1 MTEYKKL
8 TTLADTLAQDVSTL
22 KACCT
27 DGGDFDCNGSAVS
40 GVDSRL
46 LACDAEHLHLLS
58 TRIREAVAD
67 GIPRLRKIV
76 LKARETDPDR
86 QIYNEAM
93 CAKIEALFLVFC
105 EALRLLA
112 PGYFDTLTERD
123 VSLPEDAKERNV
135 LDALLDADFDPNVF
149 LEESASL
156 QAADAVHNHYI
167 LHRAKAEAWQSRV
180 AQGLA
185 DAVAFESQNR
195 AFILAEEKVS
205 RVAVLEAKRTDKVR
219 VTKIMEVQAE
229 LQWQTELQ
237 RRDAERSLLIAA
249 AAAISDIDTIPF
261 FLASSISDEALRVT
275 IAGHTLQLIKAL
287 LSTPEDM
294 NIRRLRN
301 NNEHL
306 LRDYGHPCLS
316 ACDPETG
323 ERCVCQRVVSAAE
336 VLWCRIGY
344 IIRYTKVPNSSL
356 DVLRSEAKAHSLLLP
371 CGRSLSAHNYEPM
384 GFEDYSERLFEL
396 EEPDAMERADEW
408 MKWYAMM
415 QRMESMLSNMM
426 PRSYR

>member
-1 MTEYKKL
+1 MTEFKKL

-22 KACCT
+22 KACCAD
-27 DGGDFDCNGSAVS
+27 DGDCDCNGSAAS

-46 LACDAEHLHLLS
+46 FACDAEHLHILS

-112 PGYFDTLTERD
+112 PDYFDTLTERD
-123 VSLPEDAKERNV
+123 VSLPENAKERNV
-135 LDALLDADFDPNVF
+135 LDGLLDADFDPNVL

-156 QAADAVHNHYI
+156 QAADNVHNHYI

-185 DAVAFESQNR
+185 EAVAFESQNR

-205 RVAVLEAKRTDKVR
+205 RVAVLEAKRADKVC
-219 VTKIMEVQAE
+219 VTKIMEMRAE
-229 LQWQTELQ
+229 LKWQTELQ
-237 RRDAERSLLIAA
+237 RRDAEQSLLKTA
-249 AAAISDIDTIPF
+249 AAAISDIDAIPF

-275 IAGHTLQLIKAL
+275 TAGHALQLIKAL
-287 LSTPEDM
+287 LSTPENM

-306 LRDYGHPCLS
+306 LCDYGHPCLS

-323 ERCVCQRVVSAAE
+323 ERCVCHTVVSTAE
-336 VLWCRIGY
+336 VLWRRIGY
-344 IIRYTKVPNSSL
+344 TIRYTKVPNRSL
-356 DVLRSEAKAHSLLLP
+356 DVLRSEAKARSLRLP
-371 CGRSLSAHNYEPM
+371 CGRSLSVHNYEPM

-396 EEPDAMERADEW
+396 AEPDAMLRADEW
-408 MKWYAMM
+408 MEWYAMM
-415 QRMESMLSNMM
+415 QRMESTLSSMI